1 MTAPTS
7 RRLHTTAE
15 CIQAG
20 REDQAV
26 TVMPVTTGE
35 RVAGLLSSA
44 LQENR
49 TERDVSAA

>member
-1 MTAPTS
+1 MTAP
-7 RRLHTTAE
+7 RRPLHTTAE

-35 RVAGLLSSA
+35 RVAGLLSAA

-49 TERDVSAA
+49 AEKESAA

>member
-1 MTAPTS
+1 MTAPTP
-7 RRLHTTAE
+7 RLHTTAE

-35 RVAGLLSSA
+35 RVAALLSAA

-49 TERDVSAA
+49 TEKESAA